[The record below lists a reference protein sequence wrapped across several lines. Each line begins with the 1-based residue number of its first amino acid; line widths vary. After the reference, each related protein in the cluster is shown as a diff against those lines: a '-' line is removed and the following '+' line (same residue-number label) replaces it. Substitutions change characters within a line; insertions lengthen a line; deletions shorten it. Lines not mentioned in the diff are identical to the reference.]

1 MDFFRFLI
9 VFLLTAG
16 IGMGAFWLWLRERRR
31 TVPATHHAL
40 EALRE
45 ENAQLQAQLEARLGD
60 FEERLDFVERQLV
73 RERDRTRL
81 PETRPKTPV

>member
-31 TVPATHHAL
+31 TLPASDHSL
-40 EALRE
+40 ETLRE
-45 ENAQLQAQLEARLGD
+45 ENAQLQAQLEARLAE
-60 FEERLDFVERQLV
+60 FEERLDFVERRLV
-73 RERDRTRL
+73 QERDRPRL
-81 PETRPKTPV
+81 PETRAKTPV